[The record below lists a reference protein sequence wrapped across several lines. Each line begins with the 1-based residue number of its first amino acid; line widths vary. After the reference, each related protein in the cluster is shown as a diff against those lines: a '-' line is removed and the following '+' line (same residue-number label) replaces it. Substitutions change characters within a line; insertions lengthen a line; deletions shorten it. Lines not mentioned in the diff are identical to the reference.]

1 VQLTPLQRTVNA
13 PRSARRGVG
22 SDDSPMF
29 ADRVAPEQHDGEGA
43 GVMGYRYRRCRSCSA
58 TALRP
63 WH

>member
-1 VQLTPLQRTVNA
+1 
-13 PRSARRGVG
+13 
-22 SDDSPMF
+22 MF